1 MDLDLVDVVEL
12 RLLPVSVLLRLL
24 EVLILDADA
33 PVLVELALE
42 MDVVLGLDPQVVAG
56 AKRVHDPRVAHLVCD
71 LLLESTAQV
80 NHIDACL

>member
-12 RLLPVSVLLRLL
+12 RLLPVSVLLGLL

-56 AKRVHDPRVAHLVCD
+56 A
-71 LLLESTAQV
+71 E
-80 NHIDACL
+80 